1 MYLDV
6 RWTFHTPFA
15 LDVFSRPWCNPR
27 RGSQAEVMSETRAI
41 VPVPEEA
48 DAIPYWALAAARN
61 ELYAREYGYDFRMC
75 ARADCAPRALPYAS
89 NASNSSP
96 CVRSV

>member
-1 MYLDV
+1 MGVSRTV
-6 RWTFHTPFA
+6 RVSSLLPTVVP
-15 LDVFSRPWCNPR
+15 LR
-27 RGSQAEVMSETRAI
+27 RGAQVMSETRAI